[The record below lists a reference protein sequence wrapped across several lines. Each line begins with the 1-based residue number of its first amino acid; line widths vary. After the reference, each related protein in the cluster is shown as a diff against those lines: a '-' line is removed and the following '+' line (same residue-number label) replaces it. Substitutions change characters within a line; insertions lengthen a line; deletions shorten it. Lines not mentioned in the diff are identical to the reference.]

1 MEVRRLTGGGEGG
14 EGGRER
20 PARVHLGLV
29 CLTRPGC
36 PARISYR
43 KVQRARATPES
54 LRLAYRA
61 NVATLRRAL
70 AYCRRDLPTRLYR
83 MPSGL
88 LPWLDAPPGELREW
102 ADAAFAEVAPDLRAV
117 GEEFC
122 RGPALRLDNAPGEQP
137 IRVTTHPDQFCV
149 LNSERPDVVQSSIRM
164 LAAEARVMDAMGLQR
179 SPWAGIN
186 VHGGARDRMAELR
199 AAVDALPDA
208 VRSRLTL
215 ENCERAYSV
224 PDLRA
229 VGVPVVFDPHH
240 EVVRGFLTGLWRSD
254 IVTFGAQIGER
265 ARGQRVRADFNQE
278 WSESAV
284 PGSGARP
291 EIRRRR

>member
-1 MEVRRLTGGGEGG
+1 MG
-14 EGGRER
+14 
-20 PARVHLGLV
+20 
-29 CLTRPGC
+29 
-36 PARISYR
+36 
-43 KVQRARATPES
+43 
-54 LRLAYRA
+54 
-61 NVATLRRAL
+61 
-70 AYCRRDLPTRLYR
+70 
-83 MPSGL
+83 
-88 LPWLDAPPGELREW
+88 
-102 ADAAFAEVAPDLRAV
+102 
-117 GEEFC
+117 
-122 RGPALRLDNAPGEQP
+122 
-137 IRVTTHPDQFCV
+137 VTTHPDQFCV

-265 ARGQRVRADFNQE
+265 ARGQRVRADFNE
-278 WSESAV
+278 RERG
-284 PGSGARP
+284 PGQRRP
-291 EIRRRR
+291 TRDQAAEVRLVQVVAPSVLT